1 MIVSP
6 NMNYTLSAIIEHE
19 GNWYVATCPE
29 LDIASQG
36 QTVEEAKN
44 NLLEATTLFL
54 ETADPKEIPNLTEPP
69 FLTTFKVA
77 I

>member
-1 MIVSP
+1 MTTS
-6 NMNYTLSAIIEHE
+6 YTLSAIIEHE

-36 QTVEEAKN
+36 KTVEEARQ
-44 NLLEATTLFL
+44 NLHEAVQLFL
-54 ETADPKEIPNLTEPP
+54 ETADPDEIPALAEPP

-77 I
+77 V